1 MGMAKCALRLICV
14 RQNSIE
20 NGFGHSMRR
29 GNMVAIRTGKY
40 SGVAVFVSLAVPLEL
55 FAGSAQPHVE
65 TEVRQPG
72 YTLVAPS
79 ISGSNVAAQQVSNT
93 FEPKTSAPSRIVY
106 AAIPDSFSASTS
118 ICRQPHRSLSPSEIA
133 RTRCAKSS
141 VAFHLRGHSIRG
153 QC

>member
-1 MGMAKCALRLICV
+1 
-14 RQNSIE
+14 
-20 NGFGHSMRR
+20 
-29 GNMVAIRTGKY
+29 MVAIRTGKY

-79 ISGSNVAAQQVSNT
+79 VGGSNVAAQQVSNT
-93 FEPKTSAPSRIVY
+93 FEPKTSAPSQIGY

-118 ICRQPHRSLSPSEIA
+118 IYLQPHRSLSPSEIA
-133 RTRCAKSS
+133 RTRCAVQRRISLARSFNPGSMLGQFGQNSAANCSVLSNGYSS
-141 VAFHLRGHSIRG
+141 GIAAFF
-153 QC
+153 